1 MSSRAILS
9 LLWARNANVLAH
21 YLQQA
26 PDTVVLTFGHFDSQ
40 AVRQVVESAGSRV
53 ERIES
58 LLEDSDQ
65 TQIHDA
71 VNQQLRLAQDYLAS
85 EAWSQQAAA
94 LDIETERLTPLL
106 HSRMNLE
113 VPALIVLLQ
122 ALEVAR
128 QRYQIDLLVVSEDML
143 PVAKSAV
150 LWARKHA
157 IPSLHLLH
165 GVALARPYT
174 VHEQLTADMLA
185 VFGPRSAEGYLDL
198 GLTPDR
204 IKFTG
209 NPAWDHY
216 PSIRPQRLELRRH
229 VVQKYGLNPALPI
242 VVFATTWAANLTAVA
257 DEQIFGRSVVSFL
270 GLVSQLRQ
278 QGIQF
283 NAVIKDRAA
292 NRDLGLERIN
302 QLLSSSGAM
311 QDVVYAV
318 EDAEA
323 WVVGA
328 DAVIGVDSNIL
339 VEAMMVGTPAINLLT
354 DVGMR
359 LGPSFDAESGVIEVD
374 AAELESVLPRLL
386 LDPRY
391 RQQISDTLLAQV
403 PRYNIGVD
411 GQSASRVAQ
420 LMLEMVGSRQNQKQ
434 YLWQQCLDVSDMDA
448 SGYHEAAKTHLVD
461 MFHNEPKVVIDIG
474 CAAGATG
481 ALIKQRYPQSR
492 VWGFE
497 LNKAAAKIASGRL
510 DKVLVGKF
518 EDFDLEL
525 EGLPR
530 GSVDGVIL
538 ADVLEHMYNPWQVM
552 VKLRPYLSAKA
563 QVIVSIPNVRNLA
576 LMDDLAKGNWRY
588 DSWGLLDITHIRFF
602 TYVELL
608 KFFSETGYRVNK
620 TIYGIDDR
628 LRSLFEQYKDVCP
641 TNIDT
646 EKMVLKNVS
655 STELHELCS
664 LQFYL
669 EVVPEQ
675 QSQAVGH
682 QPPVLQGFDKYVAEH
697 QLSEQE
703 AQQFELRMA
712 QWQQHPRFHFVVVA
726 LDAPMELVIKT
737 IKAFTSQYY
746 HNVSMT
752 LLSDF
757 VAPTDFNGGDR
768 IRWQQRQGTLFDE
781 INIAWRAVDAD
792 WTGIV
797 AAGDGVVPHALLMV
811 GEAIHCHP
819 DWQVIYGDE
828 AAIDPN
834 GRVSDPLFK
843 PDFSLE
849 YLRALPYPG
858 SFVLFNTSLLTQ
870 LSGFDSGY
878 AGNEIYDAMLRAYEL
893 LGAAAIGHVPEVLFL
908 RSMLKRYDA
917 LPTAQLVES
926 GQRAVSAHLQRQG
939 VAATVQPGLMPG
951 SYRVRYAAPDQPL
964 VSIIIPTKDK
974 APLLQRCLETLTSR
988 TDYRNYEILVVDN
1001 GSTASD
1007 AVALLDQLIGLE
1019 SPSLRVYRYPGDF
1032 HFGRIN
1038 NLVAQEAQ
1046 GELLLF
1052 LNNDTAPLNADWLDE
1067 LVGLISQS
1075 DVGVVGARL
1084 LFPDGKVQQAGLT
1097 LGLLGA
1103 AETPFLGYSSE
1114 ASGYLGRALV
1124 AQDVSAVSGSCILI
1138 RKPLLTL
1145 LKGFDE
1151 HYTVAYGDVD
1161 LCLRAR
1167 EAGFRVVWTPHA
1179 SLLHDAGASLRDPVV
1194 AGSAPQQIASD
1205 QLTLL
1210 RQHLP
1215 ALARDPFYSP
1225 NLALTETGC
1234 QVETRKPLTWNPLS
1248 WKPLPRI
1255 LAHPGD
1261 NMGCGHYR
1269 VIEPLSAAS
1278 RAGKVEAAFSFGYFS
1293 PVEMERFEIDT
1304 WYLQR
1309 QFMPNQR
1316 DMLKYYKEMHS
1327 CRVVFE
1333 LDDLITNLPEK
1344 NAHRGNI
1351 PAEVGGWLK
1360 DALDLCDRFVVTTD
1374 YLADQYR
1381 HLIKDV
1387 KVVPNTIYG
1396 AKWMD
1401 LQPLRRTAAK
1411 PRVGWGGGISHT
1423 GDLELI
1429 IAVVK
1434 ELANEVDWVF
1444 FGMCPDVLRP
1454 YIREFHP
1461 GVATEHYPAKLASL
1475 NLDLA
1480 IAPLEEHPF
1489 NMAKSSL
1496 RLLEYGVLGY
1506 PVICTDILPYQG
1518 AFPVTRVSNHTVQWV
1533 KAIREHIH
1541 DLDSA
1546 AKAGDALRQHVLQHH
1561 LLENNLE
1568 PWMQA
1573 WFDN

>member
-1 MSSRAILS
+1 MSSRAIIS
-9 LLWARNANVLAH
+9 LLWARNANVLAQ

-26 PDTVVLTFGHFDSQ
+26 PDSVVLTFGHFDSQ
-40 AVRQVVESAGSRV
+40 AIRQVVESAGSRV

-58 LLEDSDQ
+58 LLDENDQ
-65 TQIHDA
+65 TQIHGA

-85 EAWSQQAAA
+85 DAWVQQAAA

-106 HSRMNLE
+106 HGRMNLE
-113 VPALIVLLQ
+113 VPSLIVLLQ

-128 QRYQIDLLVVSEDML
+128 QHYQIDLLVASEDML
-143 PVAKSAV
+143 PVAKTAV
-150 LWARKHA
+150 LWARKHD

-174 VHEQLTADMLA
+174 VHEQVTADVLA

-198 GLTPDR
+198 GLAADR
-204 IKFTG
+204 IKLTG

-216 PSIRPQRLELRRH
+216 PAIRSQRLDLRRQMAH
-229 VVQKYGLNPALPI
+229 KYGLDPALPI

-257 DEQIFGRSVVSFL
+257 DEQIFGRSVASFL
-270 GLVSQLRQ
+270 SLVRQLRQ

-302 QLLSSSGAM
+302 QLLNASGAM
-311 QDVVYAV
+311 QDVIYAI

-323 WVVGA
+323 WVVSA
-328 DAVIGVDSNIL
+328 DAVIGIDSNIL

-359 LGPSFDAESGVIEVD
+359 LGPSFDSESGVIEVD

-391 RQQISDTLLAQV
+391 RQQISETLLAHA

-411 GQSASRVAQ
+411 GQSAARVAQ
-420 LMLEMVGSRQNQKQ
+420 LMLEMVNSRQSQKQ
-434 YLWQQCLDVSDMDA
+434 YLWQQFLDVSDIEA

-461 MFHNEPKVVIDIG
+461 MFHNDPKVVIDIG

-481 ALIKQRYPQSR
+481 ALIKQRFPQSK

-497 LNKAAAKIASGRL
+497 LNKAAAKIASSRL

-608 KFFSETGYRVNK
+608 KFFGETGYRVNK

-628 LRSLFEQYKDVCP
+628 LRALFEQYKDHCP

-655 STELHELCS
+655 ATELHELCS

-675 QSQAVGH
+675 NAQAQGH
-682 QPPVLQGFDKYVAEH
+682 QPPALQGFDKYVADH

-752 LLSDF
+752 LLSDSA
-757 VAPTDFNGGDR
+757 APSDFNGGER
-768 IRWQQRQGTLFDE
+768 IRWQQRQGALFDE
-781 INIAWRAVDAD
+781 INQIWCHVEAD
-792 WTGIV
+792 WLGIV
-797 AAGDGVVPHALLMV
+797 AAGDSLVPHALLMV

-819 DWQVIYGDE
+819 DWQAIYGDE
-828 AAIDPN
+828 AVLEPN
-834 GRVSDPLFK
+834 GHCSDPLFK
-843 PDFSLE
+843 PDFSIE

-858 SFVLFNTSLLTQ
+858 SFVLFRQALLQ
-870 LSGFDSGY
+870 RLNGFDATY
-878 AGNEIYDAMLRAYEL
+878 AGNEIYDALLRTYEL
-893 LGAAAIGHVPEVLFL
+893 AGSPAIGHVPEVLFL
-908 RSMLKRYDA
+908 RSVLKRYDA
-917 LPTAQLVES
+917 LPTSELVES
-926 GQRAVSAHLQRQG
+926 GQRAVAGHLRRLG
-939 VAATVQPGLMPG
+939 IGANVQAGMLPG
-951 SYRVRYAAPDQPL
+951 SYRVRYDTTSKPL
-964 VSIIIPTKDK
+964 VSVIIPTKDK
-974 APLLQRCLETLTSR
+974 AEQLQRCLETLTSR
-988 TDYRNYEILVVDN
+988 TDYQQLEVLIVDN
-1001 GSTASD
+1001 GSTAPD
-1007 AVALLDQLIGLE
+1007 AVALLEQLIALD
-1019 SPSLRVYRYPGDF
+1019 SASLRVYRYPGEF
-1032 HFGRIN
+1032 HYGRIN
-1038 NLVAQEAQ
+1038 NLAAQEAQ
-1046 GELLLF
+1046 GELLLL
-1052 LNNDTAPLNADWLDE
+1052 LNNDTAPLNPDWLNE
-1067 LVGLISQS
+1067 MVGHILQP
-1075 DVGVVGARL
+1075 DVGIVGARL
-1084 LFPDGKVQQAGLT
+1084 LFPDGKVQQAGIT
-1097 LGLLGA
+1097 LGLLGS
-1103 AETPFLGYSSE
+1103 AETPFLGYPSD
-1114 ASGYLGRALV
+1114 APGYIGRALV
-1124 AQDVSAVSGSCILI
+1124 AQDVSAVSASCMLI
-1138 RKPLLTL
+1138 RKTAFMQLA
-1145 LKGFDE
+1145 GFDE
-1151 HYTVAYGDVD
+1151 QYVVAYGDID
-1161 LCLRAR
+1161 LCLRWR
-1167 EAGFRVVWTPHA
+1167 EAGGRVVWTPHA
-1179 SLLHDAGASLRDPVV
+1179 SLLHDAGASLRDAAV
-1194 AGSAPQQIASD
+1194 AGAAPDCIADD
-1205 QLTLL
+1205 QKALV
-1210 RQHLP
+1210 RHHLP

-1234 QVETRKPLTWNPLS
+1234 KVETRKPLTWNPLS

-1261 NMGCGHYR
+1261 NTGCGHYR

-1309 QFMPNQR
+1309 QFMPTQR
-1316 DMLKYYKEMHS
+1316 DMLKYYKEMHK

-1344 NAHRGNI
+1344 NVHRGSI
-1351 PAEVGGWLK
+1351 PVEVGSWLK

-1381 HLIKDV
+1381 HLINDV

-1396 AKWMD
+1396 AKWLD
-1401 LQPLRRTAAK
+1401 LQALRRTSSK

-1429 IAVVK
+1429 INVVK

-1461 GVATEHYPAKLASL
+1461 GVAIEHYPAKLASL

-1480 IAPLEEHPF
+1480 IAPLEDHPF
-1489 NMAKSSL
+1489 NLAKSSL

-1518 AFPVTRVSNHTVQWV
+1518 AFPVVRVPNQTEAWV
-1533 KAIREHIH
+1533 NAIREHIH
-1541 DLDSA
+1541 DLDA
-1546 AKAGDALRQHVLQHH
+1546 TAKAGDALRLHVQQHH

-1573 WFDN
+1573 WFGN